1 MSFSE
6 SRHVALQKLKLSKD
20 RKTEIELTQLALQRA
35 TVMTGDEVW
44 RLGNISQELMKT
56 SGIDV
61 RIDGDDYAELAKKLD
76 DDRKAA
82 EATKAMLMELVSNLP
97 GTSAAGAGATYQDH
111 CGQITFGDYNSGLQS
126 RVING
131 GVHGGQFGGR

>member
-1 MSFSE
+1 MGFSK
-6 SRHVALQKLKLSKD
+6 SRHVSLQNLKLSKD
-20 RKTEIELTQLALQRA
+20 RRTEIELTQLALQRA

-44 RLGNISQELMKT
+44 RLGNMSQELMKT

-61 RIDGDDYAELAKKLD
+61 RIDGDNYAELSKKLD

-82 EATKAMLMELVSNLP
+82 EATKAMLMELVSKLP

-111 CGQITFGDYNSGLQS
+111 SGQTTFGDYNSGLQS
-126 RVING
+126 RVFNG
-131 GVHGGQFGGR
+131 GVHGAQFEGR